1 MNTVIK
7 INKNELSIDK
17 NTIKFNYDIR
27 DIKVVDN
34 QVIILLSIPFGVDE
48 TSNIYAISLDC
59 KIIWKVENRKPNR
72 RNLPFENIFL
82 NNRIL
87 TATDF
92 YGKRY
97 FINITNGLIEKTDIV
112 K

>member
-1 MNTVIK
+1 MSEESLLYLNL
-7 INKNELSIDK
+7 NN
-17 NTIKFNYDIR
+17 IR
-27 DIKVVDN
+27 FD
-34 QVIILLSIPFGVDE
+34 
-48 TSNIYAISLDC
+48 AISLDC

>member
-48 TSNIYAISLDC
+48 ISNI
-59 KIIWKVENRKPNR
+59 
-72 RNLPFENIFL
+72 
-82 NNRIL
+82 
-87 TATDF
+87 
-92 YGKRY
+92 
-97 FINITNGLIEKTDIV
+97 
-112 K
+112 

>member
-48 TSNIYAISLDC
+48 ISNIYVISLDC

>member
-17 NTIKFNYDIR
+17 NTIKFNYDII

-48 TSNIYAISLDC
+48 ISNIYAISLDC